1 MLAVSVGR
9 LRVDGSMWEVSP
21 IAELPDDDELLA
33 AVRDAGW
40 LLEHHA
46 VRVLDAAEMHPRAG
60 WAYKD
65 PDEPT
70 ISREL
75 DVWSYR
81 QLLKDE
87 SAMVYVTA
95 RFLVECKQSALPFV
109 GIGYELPEWR
119 FSENPTQHLLPCKQV
134 RAANPDLR
142 FAVNRK
148 AWYALGFRQLAQ
160 EHGETNFRV
169 TQLSRLDRARG
180 GKWTATNSG
189 IFTSLVYPLAKALR
203 ASQGGSSPRTHMSPS
218 LPQAAPRDEWLDFG
232 LHFPVVLV
240 SCPLYVV
247 DATDSEP
254 KVEQRPWFTAQRELK
269 SASTAGTFEIDVV
282 TESAF
287 ADYVANR
294 LAFASSLAALV
305 GTNPL
310 RFTDEDKPP
319 MSQA

>member
-1 MLAVSVGR
+1 M
-9 LRVDGSMWEVSP
+9 
-21 IAELPDDDELLA
+21 AELPDDDELLA

-95 RFLVECKQSALPFV
+95 RFLVECKQSSLPFV

-134 RAANPDLR
+134 RDANPDLR
-142 FAVNRK
+142 SAVDRK

-169 TQLSRLDRARG
+169 TQLARLDRKN
-180 GKWTATNSG
+180 GKWAATNSG
-189 IFTSLVYPLAKALR
+189 VFTSLVCPLAKALR
-203 ASQGGSSPRTHMSPS
+203 ASQGGSSPRTQPRPNT
-218 LPQAAPRDEWLDFG
+218 PQAAPRDEWLDFG

>member
-1 MLAVSVGR
+1 M
-9 LRVDGSMWEVSP
+9 
-21 IAELPDDDELLA
+21 AELPDNDELMA

-46 VRVLDAAEMHPRAG
+46 VRVLDAAGMHPRAG
-60 WAYKD
+60 WAFQD
-65 PDEPT
+65 PDEPKT
-70 ISREL
+70 SREL

-87 SAMVYVTA
+87 SAKVFVTA
-95 RFLVECKQSALPFV
+95 RFLVECKQSSLPFV
-109 GIGYELPEWR
+109 GIGYELPDWC
-119 FSENPTQHLLPCKQV
+119 FHENPTQHVLPRGQI
-134 RAANPDLR
+134 RAANPDLPPE
-142 FAVNRK
+142 VNRT

-169 TQLSRLDRARG
+169 TQLTRLDRAKG
-180 GKWTATNSG
+180 GTWAATNAG
-189 IFTSLVYPLAKALR
+189 IFTSLVYPLAKAVR
-203 ASQGGSSPRTHMSPS
+203 ASQSRSASSAQPSSNMSEGPPRN
-218 LPQAAPRDEWLDFG
+218 EWLDFG

-254 KVEQRPWFTAQRELK
+254 KIEQRPWFTAQRDLK
-269 SASTAGTFEIDVV
+269 SASADGTFEIDVV

-287 ADYVANR
+287 ADYVTNR
-294 LAFASSLAALV
+294 LAFASGLAALV
-305 GTNPL
+305 GTDPL

-319 MSQA
+319 MSRA